1 MDARRRRDVRRRRV
15 RWGGAAGLALAASLA
30 GVAVVG
36 PGAPGAADAAAPAP
50 VASAEAPTAGEI
62 SAVRQRSQ
70 ALEAMLNVY
79 NPDNRVIDGHTARV
93 AQALEDRI
101 ALVDEELQT
110 TGLEQNVPNHDAEV
124 LQLWRERVGLLDALV
139 DVHVTHAS
147 NVGL

>member
-1 MDARRRRDVRRRRV
+1 
-15 RWGGAAGLALAASLA
+15 
-30 GVAVVG
+30 AVVG